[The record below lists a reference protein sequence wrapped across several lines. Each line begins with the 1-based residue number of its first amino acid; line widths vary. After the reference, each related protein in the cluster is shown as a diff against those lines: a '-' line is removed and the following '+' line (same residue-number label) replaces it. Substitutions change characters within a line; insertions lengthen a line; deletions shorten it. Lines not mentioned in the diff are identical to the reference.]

1 MQTTQETPV
10 SHPLPPLAILITHRV
25 AAYDAWKTAF
35 DAHRDARKAA
45 SILGDH
51 LNRNGNEVAVYLPAT
66 DRVKVAAFVDSPNL
80 RSAMQQAGV
89 TNPPRIEWLKPVE
102 DAHIADRSTAGMIVA
117 HAVKDFPAWKKVYDS
132 VEGLRKRHGIIGA
145 AVNQALDEPNLVTV
159 YHQAETRSELQA
171 FAASAEFRAA
181 MEQASVAGTPE
192 VRFYDALPG
201 TAY

>member
-1 MQTTQETPV
+1 M
-10 SHPLPPLAILITHRV
+10 SRPLPPLAILVTHRV

-51 LNRNGNEVAVYLPAT
+51 LNRSGDEVAVYLPAT

-80 RSAMQQAGV
+80 RSTMQQAGV
-89 TNPPRIEWLKPVE
+89 ISPPRIEWLKPVE

-117 HAVKDFPAWKKVYDS
+117 HAVKDFAAWKKVYDS

-145 AVNQALDEPNLVTV
+145 AVNQGLDEPNLVAV
-159 YHQAETRSELQA
+159 YHQAETRAELQA
-171 FAASAEFRAA
+171 LAASPELEAA
-181 MEQASVAGTPE
+181 MQQAGVAGPPE
-192 VRFYDALPG
+192 FRFYDALPG
-201 TAY
+201 TLY